1 MVFQEKFSRWWF
13 VEEII
18 IKGAREHNLKDI
30 SLSIPRR
37 QFVVIT
43 GLSGSGKSSL
53 AFDTIYAE
61 GQRRYVESLSAY
73 ARQFLQLME
82 KPDVDEIS
90 GLSPAI
96 SIEQKKVSHN
106 PRSTVGTVTE
116 IYDYLRLLYARVGV
130 AYCAQCGKPITSQ
143 TVDQIADAVEK
154 MPGGTK
160 LMVMAPLVRRRKG
173 EYRKLFSDLQSQGF
187 LRIEVDGEIY
197 RLDSPPLL
205 ERNSFHDIS
214 LVVDRL
220 VSSSESR
227 GRLVD
232 SLELAMDKADD
243 LVVVQVV
250 DGERLLFSRRLA
262 CSDCGISFAELS
274 PRLFSFNNPHGACPE
289 CSGLGRD
296 LVFDSDL
303 IVPDPALSLNQG
315 AIAPWRRSL
324 SFYRSEV
331 LEPLAR
337 HYDFSLTVPFAELS
351 PKIKKVIM
359 AGSGRVKIP
368 GLLAEGRYQN
378 SSERRFEGVVPNLKR
393 RYEKAAGENDSE
405 LLRYLSPKPCS
416 FCQGSRLNQNSL
428 QVKVAGLNIYEL
440 TCLSL
445 PRTREFLTDLV
456 LPPAQ
461 QTIARRILGELFSRL
476 QFLIDVGLDYLTLER
491 ASATLSGGESQRI
504 RLATQIGSGL
514 TGVLYVLD
522 EPSIGLHQRD
532 NLRLLKALMK
542 LRDLGNS
549 LLVVEHDQETIMAA
563 DQVIDMGPGAGRLG
577 GEVVAQ
583 GRPAEIAA
591 GDSLTGLY
599 LSGRKKIEIPQRR
612 PLNWHYSL
620 TLKGAS
626 QHNLKSIDVKFP
638 LGLLLCVTG
647 VSGSGKSSLINETL
661 YPALHNHLYS
671 DRYPVGSFQE
681 LAGLDQL
688 DKVINIDQSPIG
700 RTPRSNPA
708 TYTGLFT
715 PIRELFAGLPEA
727 RIRGYKPGRFSFNVK
742 GGRCEACKGDGFTR
756 VEMHFLPDIF
766 VKCDSCGGQRFTR
779 EVLEVRYKG
788 SNIAEVLAMT
798 INQAAEFFAA
808 IPRVIG
814 KLEVLKDVGLGYMTL
829 GQAAVTL
836 SGGEAQRVKLARELA
851 KRATGRT
858 LFLLDEP
865 TTGLHFHDV
874 KQLLKVLQRLVDEG
888 NSVIVIEHNLDI
900 IKAADYLIDLGPDG
914 GVGGGRLVA
923 CGTPEEVAKVKE
935 SATGQCLCGVLT

>member
-1 MVFQEKFSRWWF
+1 
-13 VEEII
+13 VEEIV
-18 IKGAREHNLKDI
+18 IKGAREHNLKNI
-30 SLSIPRR
+30 SLAIPRQR
-37 QFVVIT
+37 FVVIT

-96 SIEQKKVSHN
+96 SIEQKRVSHN

-130 AYCAQCGKPITSQ
+130 VYCAQCGKPITSQ
-143 TVDQIADAVEK
+143 TVDQIADVIEK
-154 MPGGTK
+154 MPLDSK
-160 LMVMAPLVRRRKG
+160 LMIMAPLVRRRKG
-173 EYRKLFSDLQSQGF
+173 EYLKLFSDLQSQGF
-187 LRIEVDGEIY
+187 LRVEVDGEIH
-197 RLDSPPLL
+197 RLDSPPQLD
-205 ERNSFHDIS
+205 RQRYHDIS

-220 VSSSESR
+220 LVNSESR

-232 SLELAMDKADD
+232 SLELAMDKAED
-243 LVVVQVV
+243 LVAVQIVN
-250 DGERLLFSRRLA
+250 GERLLFSRRLA

-296 LVFDSDL
+296 LVFDADL
-303 IVPDPALSLNQG
+303 IVPDPTLSLKDG
-315 AIAPWRRSL
+315 AVAPWRRSL
-324 SFYRSEV
+324 AFYLSEV
-331 LEPLAR
+331 VEPLAQ
-337 HYDFSLTVPFAELS
+337 HYDFSLMTPFVELS
-351 PKIKKVIM
+351 QKVKKIIFS
-359 AGSGRVKIP
+359 GSGREKIP
-368 GLLAEGRYQN
+368 GLLVDGRYQRAP
-378 SSERRFEGVVPNLKR
+378 ERKFEGLIPSLKR
-393 RYEKAAGENDSE
+393 RYEKADGEHDSE
-405 LLRYLSPKPCS
+405 LLRYLSPKPCPL
-416 FCQGSRLNQNSL
+416 CLGARLNQESL
-428 QVKVAGLNIYEL
+428 QVQIAGLNIYQL
-440 TCLSL
+440 TSL
-445 PRTREFLTDLV
+445 ALPQTLEFLRSLK
-456 LPPAQ
+456 LPPARQ
-461 QTIARRILGELFSRL
+461 AIAGRILGELSSRL

-532 NLRLLKALMK
+532 NRRLLKALLK

-563 DQVIDMGPGAGRLG
+563 DHVIDMGPGAGRLG

-583 GRPAEIAA
+583 GRPQEIVA
-591 GDSLTGLY
+591 GESLTGLY
-599 LSGRKKIEIPQRR
+599 LSGRLKIDIPARRTRDRQRQIVI
-612 PLNWHYSL
+612 
-620 TLKGAS
+620 KGAS
-626 QHNLKSIDVKFP
+626 QHNLKGIDVDFP

-647 VSGSGKSSLINETL
+647 VSGSGKSTLINETL
-661 YPALHNHLYS
+661 YPALHNHLHGE
-671 DRYPVGSFQE
+671 RFPVGSLQGIE
-681 LAGLDQL
+681 GLEQL
-688 DKVINIDQSPIG
+688 DKVISIDQSPIG

-708 TYTGLFT
+708 TYTGIFT
-715 PIRELFAGLPEA
+715 PVRELFAGLPES

-742 GGRCEACKGDGFTR
+742 GGRCEACKGDGLTR

-779 EVLEVRYKG
+779 EVLEIRYKG
-788 SNIAEVLAMT
+788 SNISEVLAMT
-798 INQAAEFFAA
+798 INQAADFFAV
-808 IPRVIG
+808 IPRILS
-814 KLEVLKDVGLGYMTL
+814 KLEVLKNVGLGYMTL

-858 LFLLDEP
+858 LYLLDEP

-874 KQLLKVLQRLVDEG
+874 KQLLKVLQRLVGEG

-900 IKAADYLIDLGPDG
+900 IKAADYVIDLGPDG
-914 GVGGGRLVA
+914 GDGGGRLVA
-923 CGTPEEVAKVKE
+923 CGTPEEVAQEAV
-935 SATGQCLCGVLT
+935 SATGQYLREVLAS

>member
-1 MVFQEKFSRWWF
+1 M
-13 VEEII
+13 EEIV

-30 SLSIPRR
+30 SLVIPRH

-53 AFDTIYAE
+53 AFDTVYAE

-143 TVDQIADAVEK
+143 TVDQIADVVEK
-154 MPGGTK
+154 MPLGTK
-160 LMVMAPLVRRRKG
+160 LMIMAPLVRRRKG
-173 EYRKLFSDLQSQGF
+173 EYRKLFDELLRQGF

-205 ERNSFHDIS
+205 DRQRYHDIS

-220 VSSSESR
+220 IVNLEGH

-232 SLELAMDKADD
+232 SLELALDKADD
-243 LVVVQVV
+243 LVAVQVV
-250 DGERLLFSRRLA
+250 NGERLLFSRRLA

-296 LVFDSDL
+296 LVFDPDL
-303 IVPDPALSLNQG
+303 IVPDPSLSLAEG
-315 AIAPWRRSL
+315 AIAPWRKSL

-331 LEPLAR
+331 LEPLSRYYSFA
-337 HYDFSLTVPFAELS
+337 LTTPFAKLS
-351 PKIKKVIM
+351 QKIKKMIF
-359 AGSGRVKIP
+359 AGSGRDKIP
-368 GLLAEGRYQN
+368 GLLADGRYHH
-378 SSERRFEGVVPNLKR
+378 SPERRYEGVIPSLKR
-393 RYEKAAGENDSE
+393 RYGKAEGEHDSE
-405 LLRYLSPKPCS
+405 LLRYLSPRPCS
-416 FCQGSRLNQNSL
+416 LCHGSRLNRESL
-428 QVKVAGLNIYEL
+428 QVKVSGLNIYEL
-440 TCLSL
+440 TCYSL
-445 PRTREFLTDLV
+445 PQALEFLTALKF
-456 LPPAQ
+456 PPAQ
-461 QTIARRILGELFSRL
+461 QVVARRILGELSTRL
-476 QFLIDVGLDYLTLER
+476 QFLIDVGLDYLSLER
-491 ASATLSGGESQRI
+491 GSATLSGGESQRI

-532 NLRLLKALMK
+532 NRRLLQALMK

-563 DQVIDMGPGAGRLG
+563 DQVVDMGPGAGRLG

-583 GRPAEIAA
+583 GKPEEVAV

-599 LSGRKKIEIPQRR
+599 LSGRKKIEVPGRR
-612 PLNWHYSL
+612 LVDWRRCISI
-620 TLKGAS
+620 KGVT
-626 QHNLKSIDVKFP
+626 QHNLQDLNVKFP

-661 YPALHNHLYS
+661 YPALHNHLYG
-671 DRYPVGSFQE
+671 DRFPVGSFRE
-681 LAGLDQL
+681 ISGLDQL
-688 DKVINIDQSPIG
+688 NKVISIDQSPIG

-708 TYTGLFT
+708 TYTGVFT

-742 GGRCEACKGDGFTR
+742 GGRCEACKGDGVTR

-766 VKCDSCGGQRFTR
+766 VKCDSCGGRRFTR

-788 SNIAEVLAMT
+788 LNISEVLAMT

-808 IPRVIG
+808 IPRVVG

-858 LFLLDEP
+858 LYLLDEP

-923 CGTPEEVAKVKE
+923 CGTPEEVAKIEE
-935 SATGQCLCGVLT
+935 SATGQCLQEVLAG

>member
-1 MVFQEKFSRWWF
+1 
-13 VEEII
+13 VEEIV
-18 IKGAREHNLKDI
+18 IKGAREHNLKNI
-30 SLSIPRR
+30 SLVIPRR

-53 AFDTIYAE
+53 AFDTVYAE

-82 KPDVDEIS
+82 KPDVDEIL

-96 SIEQKKVSHN
+96 SIDQKKVSHN

-130 AYCAQCGKPITSQ
+130 AYCAKCGQPITSQ
-143 TVDQIADAVEK
+143 TVDQIADAIER
-154 MPGGTK
+154 MPVGTK
-160 LMVMAPLVRRRKG
+160 LMIMAPLVRRRKG
-173 EYRKLFSDLQSQGF
+173 EYRKLFSDLLSQGF

-205 ERNSFHDIS
+205 DRQRYHDIS

-220 VSSSESR
+220 VVNLESR
-227 GRLVD
+227 SRLVD
-232 SLELAMDKADD
+232 SLELALDKADD
-243 LVVVQVV
+243 LVAVQVV
-250 DGERLLFSRRLA
+250 NGERQLFSRRLA

-296 LVFDSDL
+296 LVFDVEL
-303 IVPDPALSLNQG
+303 IVPDPSLSLAEG
-315 AIAPWRRSL
+315 ALAPWRKSL

-331 LEPLAR
+331 LEPLSR
-337 HYDFSLTVPFAELS
+337 HYDFSLMVPFAKLS
-351 PKIKKVIM
+351 QKIKKIIFS
-359 AGSGRVKIP
+359 GSGRDKIP
-368 GLLAEGRYQN
+368 GLLADGRYQH
-378 SSERRFEGVVPNLKR
+378 SPERKFEGVIPSLKR
-393 RYEKAAGENDSE
+393 RYEKAAGEHDSE
-405 LLRYLSPKPCS
+405 FLRYLSPQLCS
-416 FCQGSRLNQNSL
+416 LCHGSRLNQESL
-428 QVKVAGLNIYEL
+428 QVKVSGLNIYEL
-440 TCLSL
+440 TCYSL
-445 PRTREFLTDLV
+445 PQTLKFLTALK

-461 QTIARRILGELFSRL
+461 QVVARRILGELYARL
-476 QFLIDVGLDYLTLER
+476 QFLIDVGLDYLSLER

-532 NLRLLKALMK
+532 NRRLLQALMK

-583 GRPAEIAA
+583 GRPEEVAA

-599 LSGRKKIEIPQRR
+599 LSGRKKIELPERRTVDRQRCIVI
-612 PLNWHYSL
+612 
-620 TLKGAS
+620 KGVA
-626 QHNLKSIDVKFP
+626 QHNLQEIDVEFP

-661 YPALHNHLYS
+661 YPALHNHLYG
-671 DRYPVGSFQE
+671 DRFPVGTFQE
-681 LAGLDQL
+681 ISGLDQL
-688 DKVINIDQSPIG
+688 DKVISIDQSPIG

-727 RIRGYKPGRFSFNVK
+727 RTRGYNPGRFSFNVK
-742 GGRCEACKGDGFTR
+742 GGRCEACKGDGVTR

-766 VKCDSCGGQRFTR
+766 VKCDSCNGRRFTR
-779 EVLEVRYKG
+779 EVLEIRYKG
-788 SNIAEVLAMT
+788 ANIAEVLDMT

-808 IPRVIG
+808 IPKVIG
-814 KLEVLKDVGLGYMTL
+814 KLGVLKDVGLGYMTL
-829 GQAAVTL
+829 GQGAVTL

-874 KQLLKVLQRLVDEG
+874 KQLLKVLQRLVTES

-923 CGTPEEVAKVKE
+923 CGTPEEVAQVSD
-935 SATGQCLCGVLT
+935 SATGQCLREVLPG

>member
-1 MVFQEKFSRWWF
+1 ME
-13 VEEII
+13 VEEIV
-18 IKGAREHNLKDI
+18 IKGAREHNLKNV
-30 SLSIPRR
+30 SLTIPRG

-53 AFDTIYAE
+53 AFDTVYAE

-96 SIEQKKVSHN
+96 SIEQKRVSHN

-130 AYCAQCGKPITSQ
+130 VYCGQCGKPITSQ
-143 TVDQIADAVEK
+143 TVDQIADIIEK
-154 MPGGTK
+154 NPLGSK
-160 LMVMAPLVRRRKG
+160 LIIMAPLVRRRKG
-173 EYRKLFSDLQSQGF
+173 EYSKLFSDLQSQGF
-187 LRIEVDGEIY
+187 LRVEVDGEIH

-205 ERNSFHDIS
+205 DRQVYHDIS

-220 VSSSESR
+220 VVNSESR

-243 LVVVQVV
+243 LVAVQIVN
-250 DGERLLFSRRLA
+250 GENLLFSRRLA
-262 CSDCGISFAELS
+262 CSDCGISFVELS

-296 LVFDSDL
+296 LVFDGDL
-303 IVPDPALSLNQG
+303 IVPDPTLSLKDG
-315 AIAPWRRSL
+315 ALAPWRRSL
-324 SFYRSEV
+324 SFYLSEV

-337 HYDFSLTVPFAELS
+337 YYDFSLATPFGELS
-351 PKIKKVIM
+351 QKVKKVIFS
-359 AGSGRVKIP
+359 GSGREKIP
-368 GLLAEGRYQN
+368 GLLVEGRYQR
-378 SSERRFEGVVPNLKR
+378 SRERKFEGVIPSLKR
-393 RYEKAAGENDSE
+393 RYEKADGENDSE
-405 LLRYLSPKPCS
+405 LLRYLSPKPCPL
-416 FCQGSRLNQNSL
+416 CQGARLNQQSL
-428 QVKVAGLNIYEL
+428 QVKISGLNIYEL
-440 TCLSL
+440 TCCSL
-445 PRTREFLTDLV
+445 PQTLEFLSSLK
-456 LPPAQ
+456 LPPARKE
-461 QTIARRILGELFSRL
+461 IAGRILGELVNRL
-476 QFLIDVGLDYLTLER
+476 QFLIDVGLDYLSLAR
-491 ASATLSGGESQRI
+491 ASASLSGGESQRI

-532 NLRLLKALMK
+532 NRRLLKALMK
-542 LRDLGNS
+542 LRDMGNS

-563 DQVIDMGPGAGRLG
+563 DQVIDMGPRAGRLG

-583 GRPAEIAA
+583 GAPAAIAA

-599 LSGRKKIEIPQRR
+599 LSGQKKIDIPKRR
-612 PLNWHYSL
+612 PFDRQRQIVIR
-620 TLKGAS
+620 GAD
-626 QHNLKSIDVKFP
+626 QHNLQKIDVELP

-647 VSGSGKSSLINETL
+647 VSGSGKSTLINETL
-661 YPALHNHLYS
+661 FPALHNHLYS
-671 DRYPVGSFQE
+671 ERFPVGSLQE
-681 LAGLDQL
+681 IRGLELL
-688 DKVINIDQSPIG
+688 DKVIRIDQSPIG

-708 TYTGLFT
+708 TYTGIFT
-715 PIRELFAGLPEA
+715 PIRELFAGLPES

-742 GGRCEACKGDGFTR
+742 GGRCEACKGDGVTR

-766 VKCDSCGGQRFTR
+766 VKCDSCAGQRFTR
-779 EVLEVRYKG
+779 EVLEIRYKG
-788 SNIAEVLAMT
+788 SNISDVLAMT
-798 INQAAEFFAA
+798 INQAAEFFFA
-808 IPRVIG
+808 IPRILN
-814 KLEVLKDVGLGYMTL
+814 KLEVLQDVGLGYMTL

-858 LFLLDEP
+858 LYLLDEP

-874 KQLLKVLQRLVDEG
+874 KQLLKVLQRLVSEG
-888 NSVIVIEHNLDI
+888 NSVFVIEHNLDI
-900 IKAADYLIDLGPDG
+900 VKAADYLVDLGPDG

-923 CGTPEEVAKVKE
+923 CGTPEEVAQVEE
-935 SATGQCLCGVLT
+935 SATGQYLREVLDYLI

>member
-1 MVFQEKFSRWWF
+1 M
-13 VEEII
+13 EEIV

-30 SLSIPRR
+30 SLVIPRR

-143 TVDQIADAVEK
+143 TVDQIADVVEK
-154 MPGGTK
+154 MPVGTR
-160 LMVMAPLVRRRKG
+160 LMIMAPLVRRRKG

-187 LRIEVDGEIY
+187 LRIEVDGEVY

-205 ERNSFHDIS
+205 DRQSYHDIS

-220 VSSSESR
+220 VVNLEDR

-232 SLELAMDKADD
+232 SLELALDKADD
-243 LVVVQVV
+243 LVAVQVV
-250 DGERLLFSRRLA
+250 NGERLLYSRRLA
-262 CSDCGISFAELS
+262 CSDCGISVAEIS
-274 PRLFSFNNPHGACPE
+274 PRLFSFNNPHGACLE
-289 CSGLGRD
+289 CGGLGRD
-296 LVFDSDL
+296 QVFDVDL
-303 IVPDPALSLNQG
+303 IVPDPSLSLAEG
-315 AIAPWRRSL
+315 ALAPWRKSL

-331 LEPLAR
+331 LEPLSR
-337 HYDFSLTVPFAELS
+337 HYGFSLTVSFAKLS
-351 PKIKKVIM
+351 QKVKRIIM
-359 AGSGRVKIP
+359 SGSGREKIP
-368 GLLAEGRYQN
+368 GLLADGRYHR
-378 SSERRFEGVVPNLKR
+378 SPERKFEGVIPSLKR
-393 RYEKAAGENDSE
+393 RYEKVEGENDSE
-405 LLRYLSPKPCS
+405 LLRYLSPEPCS
-416 FCQGSRLNQNSL
+416 LCHGSRLNRESL
-428 QVKVAGLNIYEL
+428 QVKVSGLNIYEL
-440 TCLSL
+440 TCYSL
-445 PRTREFLTDLV
+445 PQTLEFLTNLE

-461 QTIARRILGELFSRL
+461 QEIARRILSELVVRL
-476 QFLIDVGLDYLTLER
+476 QFLIDVGLDYLTLAR

-532 NLRLLKALMK
+532 NRRLLKALLK

-583 GRPAEIAA
+583 GTPEEIAV

-599 LSGRKKIEIPQRR
+599 LSGRKKIEIPERR
-612 PLNWHYSL
+612 PVDRQRCI
-620 TLKGAS
+620 TLRGVS
-626 QHNLKSIDVKFP
+626 QHNLKSIDVEFP
-638 LGLLLCVTG
+638 LGLMVCVTG

-661 YPALHNHLYS
+661 YPALHNYLYS
-671 DRYPVGSFQE
+671 DRYPVGSFQSIE
-681 LAGLDQL
+681 GLDQL

-708 TYTGLFT
+708 TYTGVFT

-766 VKCDSCGGQRFTR
+766 VKCDSCGGRRFTR

-808 IPRVIG
+808 IPKVIG
-814 KLEVLKDVGLGYMTL
+814 KLEVLKNVGLGYMTL

-874 KQLLKVLQRLVDEG
+874 KQLLKVLQRLVGEG

-923 CGTPEEVAKVKE
+923 CGSPEEVARVKE
-935 SATGQCLCGVLT
+935 SATGQCLCGVLQG

>member
-1 MVFQEKFSRWWF
+1 M
-13 VEEII
+13 EEIV

-30 SLSIPRR
+30 SLVIPRH

-53 AFDTIYAE
+53 AFDTVYAE

-116 IYDYLRLLYARVGV
+116 IYDYLRLLYARVGI
-130 AYCAQCGKPITSQ
+130 AHCAQCGKQITSQ
-143 TVDQIADAVEK
+143 TVDQIADVVER
-154 MPGGTK
+154 MPVGTK
-160 LMVMAPLVRRRKG
+160 LMILAPLVRRRKG
-173 EYRKLFSDLQSQGF
+173 EYRKLFSDLQSHGF

-205 ERNSFHDIS
+205 DRQRYHDIS

-220 VSSSESR
+220 VVNLESR
-227 GRLVD
+227 SRLVD
-232 SLELAMDKADD
+232 SLELALDKADD
-243 LVVVQVV
+243 LVAVQVV
-250 DGERLLFSRRLA
+250 NGERLLFSRRLA

-296 LVFDSDL
+296 LVFDPDL
-303 IVPDPALSLNQG
+303 IVPDPALSLAEG
-315 AIAPWRRSL
+315 AIAPWRKSL

-331 LEPLAR
+331 LEPLSR
-337 HYDFSLTVPFAELS
+337 HYSFSLTTPFAKLS
-351 PKIKKVIM
+351 QKIKKMIF
-359 AGSGRVKIP
+359 AGSGRDKIT
-368 GLLAEGRYQN
+368 GLLADGRYHH
-378 SSERRFEGVVPNLKR
+378 SPERRYEGVIPSLKR
-393 RYEKAAGENDSE
+393 RYEKAEGEHDSE
-405 LLRYLSPKPCS
+405 LLRYLSPQPCS
-416 FCQGSRLNQNSL
+416 LCHGSRLNQESL
-428 QVKVAGLNIYEL
+428 QVKVSGLNIYEL
-440 TCLSL
+440 TCYSL
-445 PRTREFLTDLV
+445 PQTLEFLTALK

-461 QTIARRILGELFSRL
+461 QVVARRILGELSSRL
-476 QFLIDVGLDYLTLER
+476 QFLIDVGLDYLSLER

-532 NLRLLKALMK
+532 NRRLLQALMK

-583 GRPAEIAA
+583 GRPEEVAA

-599 LSGRKKIEIPQRR
+599 LSGRKKIELPERRTVDRQR
-612 PLNWHYSL
+612 SIVI
-620 TLKGAS
+620 KGAA
-626 QHNLKSIDVKFP
+626 QHNLQEIDVEFP

-661 YPALHNHLYS
+661 YPALHNHLYG
-671 DRYPVGSFQE
+671 DRFPVGAFQE
-681 LAGLDQL
+681 ISGLDEL
-688 DKVINIDQSPIG
+688 DKVISIDQSPIG

-708 TYTGLFT
+708 TYTGVFT

-742 GGRCEACKGDGFTR
+742 GGRCEACKGDGVTR

-766 VKCDSCGGQRFTR
+766 VKCDSCDGRRFTR

-788 SNIAEVLAMT
+788 ANIAEVLAMT

-874 KQLLKVLQRLVDEG
+874 KQLLKVLQRLVNEG
-888 NSVIVIEHNLDI
+888 NSVIIIEHNLDI

-923 CGTPEEVAKVKE
+923 CGTPEEVANIEE
-935 SATGQCLCGVLT
+935 SATGQCLREVLLG

>member
-1 MVFQEKFSRWWF
+1 MSWWF
-13 VEEII
+13 VEEIV

-30 SLSIPRR
+30 SLVIPRR

-53 AFDTIYAE
+53 AFDTVYAE

-130 AYCAQCGKPITSQ
+130 AHCVQCGRPITSQ
-143 TVDQIADAVEK
+143 TVDQIADMVER
-154 MPGGTK
+154 MPAGTK
-160 LMVMAPLVRRRKG
+160 LLIMAPLVRRRKG
-173 EYRKLFSDLQSQGF
+173 EYRKLFGDLQSQGF

-197 RLDSPPLL
+197 RLDSLPLL
-205 ERNSFHDIS
+205 DRQRYHDIS

-220 VSSSESR
+220 IVNFENRS
-227 GRLVD
+227 RLVD
-232 SLELAMDKADD
+232 SLELAMDKAED
-243 LVVVQVV
+243 LVTVQIVN
-250 DGERLLFSRRLA
+250 GERLLFSRRLA
-262 CSDCGISFAELS
+262 CSDCGISFVELS

-296 LVFDSDL
+296 LVFDADL
-303 IVPDPALSLNQG
+303 IVPDPALSLNEG
-315 AIAPWRRSL
+315 ALAPWRRSL

-331 LEPLAR
+331 LEPLSR
-337 HYDFSLTVPFAELS
+337 YYNFSLSLPFAELS
-351 PKIKKVIM
+351 QKVKKIIM
-359 AGSGRVKIP
+359 TGSGRVKIP
-368 GLLAEGRYQN
+368 GLLADGRYHH
-378 SSERRFEGVVPNLKR
+378 SPERRFEGVIPSLKR
-393 RYEKAAGENDSE
+393 RYEKVEGEHDSE
-405 LLRYLSPKPCS
+405 LLRYLSSKPCS
-416 FCQGSRLNQNSL
+416 FCQGSRLNRESL
-428 QVKVAGLNIYEL
+428 QVKVSGLNIYEL
-440 TCLSL
+440 TGYSL
-445 PRTREFLTDLV
+445 PQTLEFLTNLE
-456 LPPAQ
+456 LLPAQ
-461 QTIARRILGELFSRL
+461 QTIARRILGELTARL
-476 QFLIDVGLDYLTLER
+476 QFLIDVGLDYLTLAR

-532 NLRLLKALMK
+532 NRRLLAALMK

-583 GRPAEIAA
+583 GTPDEIAA

-599 LSGRKKIEIPQRR
+599 LSGRKKIELPKRR
-612 PLNWHYSL
+612 MVDRRRCISI
-620 TLKGAS
+620 KGAA
-626 QHNLKSIDVKFP
+626 QHNLRQLDIEFP
-638 LGLLLCVTG
+638 LGLLICVTG

-661 YPALHNHLYS
+661 YPVLHNYLYS
-671 DRYPVGSFQE
+671 DRYPVGAFQE
-681 LAGLDQL
+681 ISGLDEL

-708 TYTGLFT
+708 TYTGVFT

-742 GGRCEACKGDGFTR
+742 GGRCEACKGDGSTR

-766 VKCDSCGGQRFTR
+766 VKCDSCGGRRFTR

-874 KQLLKVLQRLVDEG
+874 KQLLKVLQRLVDDG

-923 CGTPEEVAKVKE
+923 CGSPEEVAKVEE
-935 SATGQCLCGVLT
+935 SATGQCLREVLWG

>member
-1 MVFQEKFSRWWF
+1 M
-13 VEEII
+13 EEIV
-18 IKGAREHNLKDI
+18 IKGAREHNLKNI
-30 SLSIPRR
+30 SLTIPRQ

-96 SIEQKKVSHN
+96 SIEQKRVSHN

-130 AYCAQCGKPITSQ
+130 VYCAQCGKPITSQ
-143 TVDQIADAVEK
+143 TVDQIADVIEK
-154 MPGGTK
+154 MPIGSK
-160 LMVMAPLVRRRKG
+160 LMIMAPLVRRRKG
-173 EYRKLFSDLQSQGF
+173 EYHKLFSDLQSQGF
-187 LRIEVDGEIY
+187 LRVEVDGEIY
-197 RLDSPPLL
+197 RLDSLPLL
-205 ERNSFHDIS
+205 DRQRYHDIS
-214 LVVDRL
+214 LIVDRL
-220 VSSSESR
+220 LVNSESR

-232 SLELAMDKADD
+232 SLELAMDKAED
-243 LVVVQVV
+243 LVAVQVV

-296 LVFDSDL
+296 LVFDVEL
-303 IVPDPALSLNQG
+303 IVPDPTLSLKDG
-315 AIAPWRRSL
+315 AVAPWRRSL
-324 SFYRSEV
+324 SFYVSEV
-331 LEPLAR
+331 LEPLSK
-337 HYDFSLTVPFAELS
+337 HYKFSLTTPFAEL
-351 PKIKKVIM
+351 PQKLKKIIFS
-359 AGSGRVKIP
+359 GSGREKIP
-368 GLLAEGRYQN
+368 GLLVDGRYQ
-378 SSERRFEGVVPNLKR
+378 SSPERKFEGVIPSLKR
-393 RYEKAAGENDSE
+393 RYEKADGENDGE
-405 LLRYLSPKPCS
+405 LLRYLSPKPCPL
-416 FCQGSRLNQNSL
+416 CQGARLNQESL
-428 QVKVAGLNIYEL
+428 QVQIAGLNIYEL
-440 TCLSL
+440 TCCSL
-445 PRTREFLTDLV
+445 PQTLKFLMTLK
-456 LPPAQ
+456 LPPARQ
-461 QTIARRILGELFSRL
+461 EIAGRILGELAARL
-476 QFLIDVGLDYLTLER
+476 QFLIDVGLDYLSLER

-532 NLRLLKALMK
+532 NRRLLKALMK

-583 GRPAEIAA
+583 GKPAEIVA
-591 GDSLTGLY
+591 GESLTGLY
-599 LSGRKKIEIPQRR
+599 LSGRKRVEIPQRR
-612 PLNWHYSL
+612 PHDQQRQIVIR
-620 TLKGAS
+620 GAS
-626 QHNLKSIDVKFP
+626 QHNLQEIDVEFP
-638 LGLLLCVTG
+638 LGVLICVTG
-647 VSGSGKSSLINETL
+647 VSGSGKSTLINETL
-661 YPALHNHLYS
+661 YPALHNHLYGE
-671 DRYPVGSFQE
+671 RFPVGSFRE
-681 LAGLDQL
+681 IEGLDQL
-688 DKVINIDQSPIG
+688 DKVISIDQSPIG

-708 TYTGLFT
+708 TYTGIFT
-715 PIRELFAGLPEA
+715 PIRELFAGLPES

-742 GGRCEACKGDGFTR
+742 GGRCEACKGDGVTR

-779 EVLEVRYKG
+779 EVLEIRYKG
-788 SNIAEVLAMT
+788 SNISEVLAMT

-808 IPRVIG
+808 IPRILS
-814 KLEVLKDVGLGYMTL
+814 KLELLRDVGLGYMTL

-836 SGGEAQRVKLARELA
+836 SGGEAQRVKLSRELA

-858 LFLLDEP
+858 LYLLDEP

-874 KQLLKVLQRLVDEG
+874 KQLLKVLQRLVGEG
-888 NSVIVIEHNLDI
+888 NSVIVIEHNLDVV
-900 IKAADYLIDLGPDG
+900 KAADYLIDLGPDG

-923 CGTPEEVAKVKE
+923 CGTPEMVAQVGE
-935 SATGQCLCGVLT
+935 SATGQYLREVLAD